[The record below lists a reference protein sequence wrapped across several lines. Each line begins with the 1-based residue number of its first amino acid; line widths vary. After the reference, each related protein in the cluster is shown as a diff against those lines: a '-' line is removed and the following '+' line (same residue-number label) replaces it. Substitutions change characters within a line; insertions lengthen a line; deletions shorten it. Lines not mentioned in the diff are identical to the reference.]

1 MVANSR
7 LVEKQPQSDME
18 RCSTRNHENAT
29 ADPSAAPQDDSA
41 KGDDAS
47 YYRVEAMG
55 DYRVEAM
62 GDYRVEAMGDYRV
75 EAMGEFSGQVVRLRS
90 PRHPN
95 DKDPSLGIPVRRPLL
110 RMTSSFDDSLFWGTS
125 FSQGT
130 SNNLCSMEV
139 SR

>member
-62 GDYRVEAMGDYRV
+62 G
-75 EAMGEFSGQVVRLRS
+75 EFSGQVVRLRS

-95 DKDPSLGIPVRRPLL
+95 DKDPSLGTPVRRPPL